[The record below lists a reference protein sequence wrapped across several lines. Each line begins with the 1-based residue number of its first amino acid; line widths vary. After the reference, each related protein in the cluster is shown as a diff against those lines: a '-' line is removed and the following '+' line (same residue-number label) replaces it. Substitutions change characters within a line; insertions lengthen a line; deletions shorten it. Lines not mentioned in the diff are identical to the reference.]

1 MCLSRTRPARPHRDA
16 PHRDTALSTAD
27 LTRRDDGLA
36 LRALRVGV
44 HPDALVLRSGT
55 DVIVRTPARPDHRD
69 GNVVDLLTPPTAA
82 EVDARLEGARRLME
96 PVGVSHL
103 HVRYELPPDTPDDPA
118 RAAAFAAAGCT
129 VDVLRV
135 LALDASALPEAAT
148 APPVSVTI
156 ERLDGPDGDV
166 IAGRRWYAAAV
177 LDRYAHGDDVE
188 AWRSWDDAW
197 GAWDRERVTA
207 LARAG
212 RAEVWLASRHGMP
225 VATLT
230 LVDDRDGL
238 VVVEALVTHP
248 AHRRRGIA
256 RALLGTALA
265 SLRGS
270 RGLEH
275 VALASRPGAPAEALS
290 AALGFT
296 PVADVRPWL
305 RMASPMERSPTV
317 PPAEGRGQH
326 HR

>member
-1 MCLSRTRPARPHRDA
+1 M
-16 PHRDTALSTAD
+16 STAD

-69 GNVVDLLTPPTAA
+69 GNVVDLLAPPPAD
-82 EVDARLEGARRLME
+82 EVAARLEGARRLME

-103 HVRYELPPDTPDDPA
+103 HVRYELAPGQPDDPA
-118 RAAAFAAAGCT
+118 RVAGFVAAGCA

-135 LALDASALPEAAT
+135 LVLDAGALPEGAS
-148 APPVSVTI
+148 APPASVTI

-177 LDRYAHGDDVE
+177 LDRYAHGDDVD
-188 AWRSWDDAW
+188 AWRSWDDEW

-238 VVVEALVTHP
+238 VVVEDVVTHP

-256 RALLGTALA
+256 RALLVTALA

-270 RGLEH
+270 RSLEH
-275 VALASRPGAPAEALS
+275 VAIAARPGAPAEALYLG
-290 AALGFT
+290 LGFA
-296 PVADVRPWL
+296 PVADVQPWL
-305 RMASPMERSPTV
+305 RMA
-317 PPAEGRGQH
+317 PAP
-326 HR
+326 

>member
-1 MCLSRTRPARPHRDA
+1 MSAG
-16 PHRDTALSTAD
+16 D

-44 HPDALVLRSGT
+44 HPDALVIRSGT

-69 GNVVDLLTPPTAA
+69 GNVVDLLAPPSADEITT
-82 EVDARLEGARRLME
+82 RLEGARRLME
-96 PVGVSHL
+96 PIGVSHL
-103 HVRYELPPDTPDDPA
+103 HLRYELPPGTSDDPD
-118 RAAAFAAAGCT
+118 RVAAFGAAGCT
-129 VDVLRV
+129 GDVLRV
-135 LALDASALPEAAT
+135 LALDAAALPETAAA
-148 APPVSVTI
+148 APASVTI

-188 AWRSWDDAW
+188 AWRAWDDAW
-197 GAWDRERVTA
+197 GAWERERVTA

-238 VVVEALVTHP
+238 VVVEDVVTHP

-256 RALLGTALA
+256 RALLATALI

-270 RGLEH
+270 RALEH
-275 VALASRPGAPAEALS
+275 VAFAARPGTPDEVL
-290 AALGFT
+290 AAGVGFT
-296 PVADVRPWL
+296 AVADVHPWL
-305 RMASPMERSPTV
+305 RLAPGAEDAPAPR
-317 PPAEGRGQH
+317 PAEGS
-326 HR
+326 